1 MIRQLLLAGIF
12 LLVTVCTPGWTAAP
26 AHPYASAQPITEP
39 AVFGRGVISTGDF
52 DSHPAFTPDGA
63 TLYFVRSAPNFNFW
77 TILVS
82 HFANGQWSTPE
93 VAPFSGRYSDADPFI
108 TADGSR
114 FYFISRRPAPGKQGQ
129 DTDIWMMDKTPSGW
143 SEPKNLGPPVN
154 TEGDEWYPT
163 LSRDGTLYFGSD
175 REGGKGAT
183 DLYCAQRIDGGYAS
197 PENLGDAI
205 NTKFNEFE
213 PYIAPD
219 ESLLLFMAGGRP
231 DGLGGL
237 DLYVS
242 YNQDGAW
249 TKAVSLGDKVNSSR
263 LEYSPLISPDGKY
276 LFWTSTRNFTDQPLE
291 KRLSYLELMEKLGNP
306 GNSLGDIYQID
317 LSALGL
323 VRQEAH

>member
-1 MIRQLLLAGIF
+1 MNFLLATLGV
-12 LLVTVCTPGWTAAP
+12 LGWIAAAGAAAPP
-26 AHPYASAQPITEP
+26 AHPYASAQPISEP

-52 DSHPAFTPDGA
+52 DSHPEFTPDGA

-82 HFANGQWSTPE
+82 HFENGRWSTPE

-108 TADGSR
+108 TPDGSR

-129 DTDIWMMDKTPSGW
+129 DTDIWMMEKTPSGW
-143 SEPKNLGPPVN
+143 GEPKNLGAPVN
-154 TEGDEWYPT
+154 SPGDEWYPT
-163 LSRDGTLYFGSD
+163 MARNGTLYFGSD
-175 REGGKGAT
+175 RAGGKGAT
-183 DLYCAQRIDGGYAS
+183 DLYRARWTGGGYAA

-205 NTKFNEFE
+205 NTQFNEFE
-213 PYIAPD
+213 PFIAPD
-219 ESLLLFMAGGRP
+219 ESFLLFMAGGRP

-249 TKAVSLGDKVNSSR
+249 TKGVNLGDKVNSSR
-263 LEYSPLISPDGKY
+263 LEYSPKISPDGRY
-276 LFWTSTRNFTDQPLE
+276 FFWTSTRNFTDKPLE
-291 KRLSYLELMEKLGNP
+291 KPLTYPELMDKLGNP

-323 VRQEAH
+323 AHQSVH